1 MENILIRFATWIFR
15 RYGYWFVAGKNENE
29 IIGDDV
35 LKYYTDTHQFF
46 KLLKENKDGRF

>member
-1 MENILIRFATWIFR
+1 MKKLLLAIAGWIFR
-15 RYGYWFVAGKNENE
+15 KYGYWYVATKNENE

-35 LKYYTDTHQFF
+35 LKYYTDTHHFF